1 MYCWNHLD
9 DVVQLNM
16 VKRPSVEEKPSFF
29 GKMKSTLFSHASE
42 LNEMAEES
50 EEEWFCCLLLMR
62 RINIFSLA
70 SGHLYERFLKIM
82 MRSFSMSASKKVHFW
97 LIENFLSPQFKVLPT
112 SVSDS

>member
-1 MYCWNHLD
+1 MK
-9 DVVQLNM
+9 LNM
-16 VKRPSVEEKPSFF
+16 VKRPSVEEKPSLF
-29 GKMKSTLFSHASE
+29 GKMKSTIVKSVNSVADESGKLVE
-42 LNEMAEES
+42 RGEMAEES
-50 EEEWFCCLLLMR
+50 EEEWFCCLRLMH

-112 SVSDS
+112 SVSDP